1 MYLEGTLY
9 CHKYWCS
16 KKRTNIYFLTNQRDF
31 YTYTYIG
38 IGINKIILIFFQK
51 IGKLFITFAEISE
64 LKNQVPK
71 LRFKIV
77 AKAFLVFLRYTKK
90 MEKKGS

>member
-9 CHKYWCS
+9 S
-16 KKRTNIYFLTNQRDF
+16 QIGVKKRGQIFNFLTNQRDF

-38 IGINKIILIFFQK
+38 IGINRIILFFFQK
-51 IGKLFITFAEISE
+51 IGKLFITCAEISE